1 MRCWAGG
8 CGCASRCTA
17 IAWPSIPCC
26 LPPPS
31 RLEPATACSTSAAA
45 SAPRRSVLRRV
56 SRIAGSPV
64 SRWSG
69 RWCALP
75 TTMRR
80 SMAAPTA
87 SQRSLAICSTPRHFW
102 RWPALRMSWPIRPSS
117 SATRRVCRAI
127 QERPRP
133 LWRARPISP
142 PGSISRS
149 PCCFRRAASPSSTA
163 PIASSMCWRG
173 SRDAAARSSCSRSGP
188 APARRRSACSSA
200 RARASRRRPASPP
213 AWRCTRRT
221 GASRRRPRPSCAA
234 VRRSSCEHL
243 AKARARCP
251 SCCSM
256 SIVDELLQ
264 KLPLERFRN
273 PPPQVAVL
281 RLDGLIG
288 MRGPRGLSLRRFA
301 AAIERAFALRR
312 LKAVALVVN
321 SPGGSP
327 AQSSLLFRR
336 IRQLAEEHEVPV
348 VAFAEDVA
356 ASGGYWLALAADEV
370 FADETSL
377 LGSIGVITAS
387 FGFTEALR
395 KLGVQRRLYTAGDN
409 KSMLDP
415 FLTEDPKAV
424 ERLTVLQRDMH
435 EAFKDLVRSRRG
447 ARLKGEESVLF
458 SGEVFTGRR
467 ALELGLID
475 GIGDLRGV
483 MRQRFGDT
491 VRLVGIEPERRRFAL
506 LSRFGFPRRPDIADI
521 AADLLTRVEE
531 RLIWARFGL

>member
-1 MRCWAGG
+1 
-8 CGCASRCTA
+8 
-17 IAWPSIPCC
+17 
-26 LPPPS
+26 
-31 RLEPATACSTSAAA
+31 
-45 SAPRRSVLRRV
+45 
-56 SRIAGSPV
+56 
-64 SRWSG
+64 
-69 RWCALP
+69 
-75 TTMRR
+75 
-80 SMAAPTA
+80 
-87 SQRSLAICSTPRHFW
+87 
-102 RWPALRMSWPIRPSS
+102 
-117 SATRRVCRAI
+117 
-127 QERPRP
+127 
-133 LWRARPISP
+133 
-142 PGSISRS
+142 
-149 PCCFRRAASPSSTA
+149 
-163 PIASSMCWRG
+163 
-173 SRDAAARSSCSRSGP
+173 
-188 APARRRSACSSA
+188 
-200 RARASRRRPASPP
+200 
-213 AWRCTRRT
+213 
-221 GASRRRPRPSCAA
+221 
-234 VRRSSCEHL
+234 
-243 AKARARCP
+243 
-251 SCCSM
+251 M

-288 MRGPRGLSLRRFA
+288 MRGARGLSLRRFA
-301 AAIERAFALRR
+301 SAIERAFALRR

-415 FLTEDPKAV
+415 FLAEDPKAV

-435 EAFKDLVRSRRG
+435 EAFKELVRSRRG
-447 ARLKGEESVLF
+447 ARLKGDESVLF

-483 MRQRFGDT
+483 MRQRYGDT

>member
-1 MRCWAGG
+1 
-8 CGCASRCTA
+8 
-17 IAWPSIPCC
+17 
-26 LPPPS
+26 
-31 RLEPATACSTSAAA
+31 
-45 SAPRRSVLRRV
+45 
-56 SRIAGSPV
+56 
-64 SRWSG
+64 
-69 RWCALP
+69 
-75 TTMRR
+75 
-80 SMAAPTA
+80 
-87 SQRSLAICSTPRHFW
+87 
-102 RWPALRMSWPIRPSS
+102 
-117 SATRRVCRAI
+117 
-127 QERPRP
+127 
-133 LWRARPISP
+133 
-142 PGSISRS
+142 
-149 PCCFRRAASPSSTA
+149 
-163 PIASSMCWRG
+163 
-173 SRDAAARSSCSRSGP
+173 
-188 APARRRSACSSA
+188 
-200 RARASRRRPASPP
+200 
-213 AWRCTRRT
+213 
-221 GASRRRPRPSCAA
+221 
-234 VRRSSCEHL
+234 
-243 AKARARCP
+243 
-251 SCCSM
+251 M

-301 AAIERAFALRR
+301 SAIERAFALRR